1 MGCFATGV
9 TVVTASVR
17 GETRGIT
24 VNAFMSGSLEPP
36 LCVVSV
42 RVTASIHR
50 HLLDA
55 GAFGVSI
62 LSAAQQD
69 LASHFGGRPIQGLE
83 VTVEPVGGIPT
94 LSGACAWITADLAAT
109 HPCGDHTLL
118 VGRIQQ
124 LGATGAQPL
133 LYHAGRYATLE
144 PGLASALR
152 PAPDLS

>member
-1 MGCFATGV
+1 MGSFATGV
-9 TVVTASVR
+9 TVVTASVA

-42 RVTASIHR
+42 RVTASAHA
-50 HLLDA
+50 HLLAA

-62 LSAAQQD
+62 LAASQQD
-69 LASHFGGRPIQGLE
+69 LASHFGGRPVPGLE
-83 VTVEPVGGIPT
+83 VAFWPVDGIPT
-94 LSGACAWITADLAAT
+94 LPGASAWITADLTAA

-118 VGRIQQ
+118 VGRIRR
-124 LGATGAQPL
+124 LGATGAEPL
-133 LYHAGRYATLE
+133 LYHGGRYAALQTAAE
-144 PGLASALR
+144 PR